1 MWKWKLKEKG
11 FTLIEVIISLA
22 IFGILAIPLTSML
35 YFTMKTNQQSKEIF
49 IAGQLAQSYM
59 ERLKVSKNLNNETM
73 TSIDNNTSLHVETI
87 VSVQEEASFKAFP
100 LYKITVIV
108 RDKNGSEELIRLVS
122 LKMIE

>member
-22 IFGILAIPLTSML
+22 IFGILAIPLTCML
-35 YFTMKTNQQSKEIF
+35 HFTMKTNQQSKEIL
-49 IAGQLAQSYM
+49 IAGQLAQSNI
-59 ERLKVSKNLNNETM
+59 ERIKASDNPVSEVT
-73 TSIDNNTSLHVETI
+73 TFIDNNTSLHIETV
-87 VSVQEEASFKAFP
+87 VSTQEETSFEAFP